1 MIESVAYSSLYV
13 DFDGLEGL
21 YESRNRIKFFDSVQI
36 YYVLLCY
43 IIGLALGEDVD
54 VVELEICC

>member
-13 DFDGLEGL
+13 DFDGL
-21 YESRNRIKFFDSVQI
+21 YESRDRIKFFDSVQI

-43 IIGLALGEDVD
+43 IIGLALGEGVD

>member
-1 MIESVAYSSLYV
+1 MRAEI
-13 DFDGLEGL
+13 GL
-21 YESRNRIKFFDSVQI
+21 SFFCSVQI

>member
-1 MIESVAYSSLYV
+1 V

-21 YESRNRIKFFDSVQI
+21 YESRDRIKFFCSVQI

-43 IIGLALGEDVD
+43 IIGLALGEGVD

>member
-1 MIESVAYSSLYV
+1 MIESVAYSRLYV

-21 YESRNRIKFFDSVQI
+21 YESRDRIKFFDSVQI

-43 IIGLALGEDVD
+43 IIGLALGEGVD

>member
-1 MIESVAYSSLYV
+1 MIESVAYSRLYV

-21 YESRNRIKFFDSVQI
+21 YESRDRIEFFCSVQI

-43 IIGLALGEDVD
+43 IIGLALGGDVD

>member
-1 MIESVAYSSLYV
+1 M

-21 YESRNRIKFFDSVQI
+21 YESRDRIKFFDSVQI